1 MFLKKKVFIITGAS
15 SGIGEELS
23 KQLSGAGSL
32 VVCAARR
39 LDELERV
46 CGVINDAGGKSIP
59 IQTDITVLAQ
69 CQNMVDQT
77 IKTFGRVDGL
87 ILNAGISM
95 WARFDEIS
103 DIGFFQDLLNVN
115 YLGAVNCVHAAL
127 PHLKKSRGKIVSCST
142 GQALMGFPRHSG
154 YAASKHALHGF
165 LSTLAIENKKDI
177 TVLEAILGW
186 IRDTNLR
193 GNAFGPDGKKQE
205 TPPRRHSKE
214 SIALDKCVQK
224 IIRAIKKD
232 WRTAYI
238 PLKLRLIPF
247 FKAFWR
253 WYLEFRANRVMEKP
267 RQK

>member
-46 CGVINDAGGKSIP
+46 CGIINDAGGKSIP
-59 IQTDITVLAQ
+59 IQTDITVLSQ

-165 LSTLAIENKKDI
+165 LSTLAIENKKDLI
-177 TVLEAILGW
+177 WVDLNILPKSGKSLGGH
-186 IRDTNLR
+186 IVSLNEDT
-193 GNAFGPDGKKQE
+193 PDGFTTSCNPNVLIQLNNTNFKDKFPFSTLIFLLWIYNKK
-205 TPPRRHSKE
+205 
-214 SIALDKCVQK
+214 ID
-224 IIRAIKKD
+224 
-232 WRTAYI
+232 
-238 PLKLRLIPF
+238 
-247 FKAFWR
+247 FKSF
-253 WYLEFRANRVMEKP
+253 P
-267 RQK
+267 

>member
-1 MFLKKKVFIITGAS
+1 MDLKNKVFIVTGAS
-15 SGIGEELS
+15 SGIGEELC
-23 KQLSGAGSL
+23 KQLSRSGSM

-39 LDELERV
+39 LGELERV
-46 CGVINDAGGKSIP
+46 CGIIGEAGGKAIP
-59 IQTDITVLAQ
+59 IKTDITILEQ
-69 CQNMVDQT
+69 CQNMVDST
-77 IKTFGRVDGL
+77 VRAFGSVDGL
-87 ILNAGISM
+87 VLNAGVSM
-95 WARFDEIS
+95 WARFE
-103 DIGFFQDLLNVN
+103 DITDIDFFKDLINVN

-127 PHLKKSRGKIVSCST
+127 PHLKESHGKIISCST

-165 LSTLAIENKKDI
+165 LSTLAIENKKEI

-205 TPPRRHSKE
+205 KPPKQHSKE
-214 SIALDKCVQK
+214 SISLDSCVNR
-224 IIRAIKKD
+224 ILHATEKD

-253 WYLEFRANRVMEKP
+253 WYLEFRADQVVEKP
-267 RQK
+267 R

>member
-1 MFLKKKVFIITGAS
+1 MFLKEKVFIITGAS

-23 KQLSGAGSL
+23 KQLSSAGSL

-46 CGVINDAGGKSIP
+46 CGVINNAGGKSIP

-177 TVLEAILGW
+177 TVL
-186 IRDTNLR
+186 
-193 GNAFGPDGKKQE
+193 
-205 TPPRRHSKE
+205 
-214 SIALDKCVQK
+214 V
-224 IIRAIKKD
+224 
-232 WRTAYI
+232 
-238 PLKLRLIPF
+238 
-247 FKAFWR
+247 
-253 WYLEFRANRVMEKP
+253 FRCL
-267 RQK
+267 

>member
-1 MFLKKKVFIITGAS
+1 MFLKEKVFIITGAS

-23 KQLSGAGSL
+23 KQISSAGSL

-46 CGVINDAGGKSIP
+46 CETINNSGGKSIP
-59 IQTDITVLAQ
+59 IQTDITILEQ
-69 CQNMVDQT
+69 CQNMVEQT
-77 IKTFGRVDGL
+77 IKTFGKVDGL
-87 ILNAGISM
+87 VLNAGISM

-103 DIGFFQDLLNVN
+103 DIGFFKDLLNVN

-127 PHLKKSRGKIVSCST
+127 PHLKKSRGKIISCST

-165 LSTLAIENKKDI
+165 LSTLAIENK
-177 TVLEAILGW
+177 
-186 IRDTNLR
+186 
-193 GNAFGPDGKKQE
+193 NAFGPDGKKQN
-205 TPPRRHSKE
+205 TPPRKHSKE
-214 SIALDKCVQK
+214 SIALDVCVQK
-224 IIRAIKKD
+224 IIRAIERD

-253 WYLEFRANRVMEKP
+253 WYLEFRADRVMEKP
-267 RQK
+267 QQK